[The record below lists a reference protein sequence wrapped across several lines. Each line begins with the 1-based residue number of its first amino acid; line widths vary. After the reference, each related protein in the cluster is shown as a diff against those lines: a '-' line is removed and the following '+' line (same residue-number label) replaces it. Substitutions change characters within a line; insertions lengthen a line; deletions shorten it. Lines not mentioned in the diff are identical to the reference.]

1 MTELDQIVTTLSL
14 SMGVAWASGLNL
26 YAALLVLGIGGA
38 TGNVALPEDLQV
50 LQDPMVIGAA
60 GLMYAVEFF
69 ADKTPGV
76 DTGWDAL
83 HTLVRPLA
91 GAILAASS
99 VGEVGLAAEMAA
111 AIMGGGVAG
120 ATHSAKA
127 GTRVMI
133 NTSPEPVSNWTASF
147 AEDFAVIG
155 GLWAAL
161 NHPYWFMAFLIVFLL
176 FLAWALPK
184 LWRGIKAVA
193 RKIGSWLGIVDNPVE
208 PVNKIDAHSEG
219 LEKNLR
225 ELQRLRDDGLLT
237 EAEHAAAKARLL
249 GEPMTQEPA
258 MQGSGTTAPPAQADT
273 QDRPVLDSQSGKPAT

>member
-1 MTELDQIVTTLSL
+1 MTELDQIITTLSL

-38 TGNVALPEDLQV
+38 TGNVVLPEDLQV

-60 GLMYAVEFF
+60 GLMYVVEFF

-193 RKIGSWLGIVDNPVE
+193 RKIGSWLGIVDKTEP
-208 PVNKIDAHSEG
+208 PVNSADPQSEG

-225 ELQRLRDDGLLT
+225 ELQRLREEGLLT
-237 EAEHAAAKARLL
+237 ESEHAAAKARLL
-249 GEPMTQEPA
+249 AEPPSPAASAEPNPSD
-258 MQGSGTTAPPAQADT
+258 QPRG
-273 QDRPVLDSQSGKPAT
+273 